1 MWFQNGIHLQF
12 IYLYTLSR
20 CFLYNLQSIIRVLY
34 SKQLDRSNIRWLY
47 VVWLSFIKHDVIT
60 FYHIYIKVSR
70 NGSCTWNK
78 ILQLTIKPI
87 RIKESISLTFDLF
100 LTNLLKST
108 AGNSSCLD
116 HIIHT
121 EPWNGDE
128 EIEWR

>member
-1 MWFQNGIHLQF
+1 MHVISKWYWLTIY

-20 CFLYNLQSIIRVLY
+20 CFLYNLQRIIRVLY

-47 VVWLSFIKHDVIT
+47 VVWLSFINTLIT
-60 FYHIYIKVSR
+60 LYHIKVPR

-78 ILQLTIKPI
+78 KLQLTIKPI

>member
-1 MWFQNGIHLQF
+1 MWFQNGIALQF

-34 SKQLDRSNIRWLY
+34 SKQLDRYNIRWLY
-47 VVWLSFIKHDVIT
+47 VVWLSFINTLINL
-60 FYHIYIKVSR
+60 YHIKVPR
-70 NGSCTWNK
+70 NGSYTWNK

>member
-1 MWFQNGIHLQF
+1 MWFQNGIDLQF

-20 CFLYNLQSIIRVLY
+20 CFLYNLQRIIRVLY

-47 VVWLSFIKHDVIT
+47 VVWLSFINTLINL
-60 FYHIYIKVSR
+60 YHIKVPR
-70 NGSCTWNK
+70 NGSYTWNK

>member
-1 MWFQNGIHLQF
+1 MWFQNGIDLQF

-20 CFLYNLQSIIRVLY
+20 CFLYNLQRIIRVLY
-34 SKQLDRSNIRWLY
+34 SKQLDRYNIRWLY
-47 VVWLSFIKHDVIT
+47 VVWLSFINTLINL
-60 FYHIYIKVSR
+60 YHIKVPR